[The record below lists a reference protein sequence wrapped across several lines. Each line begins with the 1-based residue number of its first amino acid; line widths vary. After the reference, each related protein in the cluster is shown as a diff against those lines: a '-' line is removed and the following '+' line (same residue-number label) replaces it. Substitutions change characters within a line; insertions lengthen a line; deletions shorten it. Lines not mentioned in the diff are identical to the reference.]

1 VPSGGGALGKELNR
15 QGNLSKVA
23 TLARNAPMLISRNRE
38 KLINAVV
45 FFATNT
51 QHCGK
56 VKLFKL
62 LYLLDFAHFRQTGRS
77 VTGLEY
83 RAWKMGPVPL
93 ELVQEWEQLEP
104 DMAKAVDI
112 VPEKV
117 IDYIRERVVPKATF
131 DDSLFT
137 PRELRMMEEI
147 AARFRDELTK
157 PLIGFTH
164 EDRGPWDKIWDSGR
178 GNNERIPYALAV
190 SDTDPNRD
198 AILESARE
206 YEGIAAA
213 APRGH

>member
-1 VPSGGGALGKELNR
+1 
-15 QGNLSKVA
+15 
-23 TLARNAPMLISRNRE
+23 MLISRNRE

-45 FFATNT
+45 YFASNT

-62 LYLLDFAHFRQTGRS
+62 LYLLDFEHFRETGRS

-93 ELVQEWEQLEP
+93 DLMQEWDQLEP
-104 DMAKAVDI
+104 DMANAVDI
-112 VPEKV
+112 LPEKV
-117 IDYIRERVVPKATF
+117 IDYIRERVVPKIGF
-131 DDSLFT
+131 DESPFT
-137 PRELRMMEEI
+137 RRELRLMHDI
-147 AARFRDELTK
+147 GARFRDELTK

-178 GNNERIPYALAV
+178 GNNERIPYALALAD
-190 SDTDPNRD
+190 SDPNRE
-198 AILESARE
+198 AILDSARE